1 MSARD
6 TIAVAALRSAMS
18 ALDNAEAVDR
28 SHAPPPTSVIGDVRR
43 GVGAAEVSRRELSEQ
58 DAVEIVRA
66 EVTERTAAASEYERL
81 GRAEQATRL
90 RAEAA
95 ALLTFLETATETPL
109 VPGRRLNGVGFDVVD
124 ETDQT
129 FEVRLLVVVHRHV

>member
-1 MSARD
+1 VTQVGLRQRLGESLKVAMNARD
-6 TIAVAALRSAMS
+6 AAAVAALRCAMS
-18 ALDNAEAVDR
+18 AVDNAEAVDR
-28 SHAPPPTSVIGDVRR
+28 SHAPPPTSVIGDVRL

-66 EVTERTAAASEYERL
+66 EVTERIAAASEYERL

-95 ALLTFLETATETPL
+95 ALLTFLEAATETP
-109 VPGRRLNGVGFDVVD
+109 
-124 ETDQT
+124 
-129 FEVRLLVVVHRHV
+129 